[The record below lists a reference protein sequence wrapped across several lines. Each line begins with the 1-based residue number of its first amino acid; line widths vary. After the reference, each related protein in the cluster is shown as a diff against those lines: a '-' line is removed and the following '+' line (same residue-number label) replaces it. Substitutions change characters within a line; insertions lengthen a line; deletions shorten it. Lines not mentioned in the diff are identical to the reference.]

1 MNSTNRKWFVSYEIE
16 RRDMVI
22 KLHTFIDGED
32 AEDALSRWLQNK
44 AERLGI
50 DIERINV
57 ISMSKV

>member
-1 MNSTNRKWFVSYEIE
+1 MNTTNRKWFVSYEIE
-16 RRDMVI
+16 RRDMAI

-50 DIERINV
+50 EIERINV